1 MNSDPQPTVDAI
13 YRERVLRA
21 RQMTGE
27 ERMMEALRL
36 FEAEQV
42 AERAGFSKTMPGA
55 SDAELTEAVR
65 RHFHLAR
72 EQERGSEF
80 CEKLHYLP
88 VP

>member
-1 MNSDPQPTVDAI
+1 MNPEFQPLADAI

-27 ERMMEALRL
+27 ERMMEGVRL
-36 FEAEQV
+36 FEAEQEAV
-42 AERAGFSKTMPGA
+42 RAGVSESMPDA
-55 SDAELTEAVR
+55 SEAELTEAVR

-72 EQERGSEF
+72 EQERGPDF
-80 CEKLHYLP
+80 YEKLRYLP